1 MDTIILIAVFIA
13 PGMICRTLR
22 DSFNKERRSYT
33 NHYEYL
39 TQVVIDS
46 IAVNVLTIIAA
57 NLIFKAGISD
67 IDALTCYLQI
77 FSNTLAYI
85 ISAGIIA
92 AVWSGAKNK
101 WLARLYLLAKNKI
114 LRQQTKQEHTLHTT
128 DWDTM
133 LSEEGIVGTWQVMSI
148 FKDDKYIMSGM
159 RHASSTT
166 NAEEFEIRL
175 DRVRLVE
182 RLLRREPQMF
192 RIKYVYYNVST
203 GLRVVMYDQQLFEE
217 HWEAMNN

>member
-1 MDTIILIAVFIA
+1 MDTVILIAIFIA

-22 DSFNKERRSYT
+22 DSFNKERHSYT

-39 TQVVIDS
+39 TQVVVDS
-46 IAVNVLTIIAA
+46 IMVNGLTILTV
-57 NLIFKAGISD
+57 NKMFKTEILGM
-67 IDALTCYLQI
+67 IDLQNYLQM
-77 FSNTLAYI
+77 FSHCLVYI
-85 ISAGIIA
+85 ILAGIITA
-92 AVWSGAKNK
+92 AWSGLKNR
-101 WLARLYLLAKNKI
+101 WLTRLYLRVKNGI
-114 LRQQTKQEHTLHTT
+114 LKKQAKQEHTLHTT

-133 LSEEGIVGTWQVMSI
+133 LNEEGIAGTWQVMSI

-159 RHASSTT
+159 RYASSTT

-175 DRVRLVE
+175 DCVRLVE

-192 RIKYVYYNVST
+192 KVKYVYYNVST

-217 HWEAMNN
+217 HWEKMN

>member
-1 MDTIILIAVFIA
+1 MDTVILLAVFIA

-46 IAVNVLTIIAA
+46 IVVNVLTIIAV

-67 IDALTCYLQI
+67 IDALARYLQA

-85 ISAGIIA
+85 ISAGIMA

-101 WLARLYLLAKNKI
+101 WIAQLYLFAKNKI
-114 LRQQTKQEHTLHTT
+114 LKKQTKQEHTLHTT

-133 LSEEGIVGTWQVMSI
+133 LNEEGIVGTWQVMSI

-166 NAEEFEIRL
+166 NAEEFEIRI

-182 RLLRREPQMF
+182 RLLKQEPQMF
-192 RIKYVYYNVST
+192 KIKYVYYNVST

-217 HWEAMNN
+217 RWEAMNN